1 MESSSA
7 EGDYRAVLFTTVNM
21 SVQIRAKGNLKVREA
36 AWHSNLI
43 LKPAGKVCSGAVS
56 RTQASQGTRPF
67 NLTFRTTNAGFSVD
81 VFFFSLA
88 WSGKWVRNLLAQSQ
102 FLLAPRKQVLL
113 NSNYQITTKKTYVKL
128 SYLNWF
134 ASVSCSQTVQDIVV
148 VLVTSSNATQLNFCF

>member
-81 VFFFSLA
+81 VFFFFTCL
-88 WSGKWVRNLLAQSQ
+88 VREVGQKSTC
-102 FLLAPRKQVLL
+102 PKSV
-113 NSNYQITTKKTYVKL
+113 
-128 SYLNWF
+128 F
-134 ASVSCSQTVQDIVV
+134 ACP
-148 VLVTSSNATQLNFCF
+148 